1 MAIQKGNAGII
12 KIGSNAFGEMR
23 SYSIEHNSDTIESS
37 KMGSTFKTYETGL
50 TDFTASIEGYWDE
63 DDTVQSAMTAGAL
76 VTLIFFPEGDASG
89 TTRYTGSAIV
99 TGISRSASYDGL
111 VECSFSVQGTS
122 TLTTTTS

>member
-12 KIGSNAFGEMR
+12 KIGSQSFGEMR
-23 SYSIEHNSDTIESS
+23 SYSIDHNSDTIESS

-63 DDTVQSAMTAGAL
+63 DDAVQSAMTAGAL
-76 VTLIFFPEGDASG
+76 VVLIFFPEGDASG

-99 TGISRSASYDGL
+99 TGISRSASHDGL

-122 TLTTTTS
+122 ALTTTTS